1 MSGLHNPGKNEN
13 SRKKTVQGLQG
24 WKNKKKKALWE
35 WVRQEA
41 NFIVCR
47 RKADFK
53 LKCLPGDWDILPE
66 SFNKHAHWRVSAVS
80 TVAGVKQRNI
90 CYVQ

>member
-35 WVRQEA
+35 
-41 NFIVCR
+41 
-47 RKADFK
+47 
-53 LKCLPGDWDILPE
+53 
-66 SFNKHAHWRVSAVS
+66 
-80 TVAGVKQRNI
+80 
-90 CYVQ
+90 